1 MEILNTTRF
10 VRILAEPTWD
20 FLLLLFLGVSLIT
33 RFENDFFQPILPT
46 WWRPFCFGTKTP
58 HRQWWNY
65 CGWDN
70 SISSLSPLCVK
81 SGTYHRNN
89 LLWFHTLLL
98 SFFKKNQFITSKA
111 LDMVFSLICSG
122 IFIDWLVYNAWHLH
136 IFFCPSLKSIC
147 PSSFSGSSFVLS
159 WFSKIH
165 I

>member
-20 FLLLLFLGVSLIT
+20 YFLLLLFLGVSLIT

-65 CGWDN
+65 CGWD
-70 SISSLSPLCVK
+70 IAFLLFHLYVLSLEPIIEIIYFGFILSCCLFLKK
-81 SGTYHRNN
+81 SVYHLQGTWHG
-89 LLWFHTLLL
+89 
-98 SFFKKNQFITSKA
+98 FFTNMFR
-111 LDMVFSLICSG
+111 DFYR
-122 IFIDWLVYNAWHLH
+122 LVYNAWHLH